1 MDISPDKG
9 THFEQI
15 FERAENA
22 LNNATIAFD
31 SAKDVTQLMRS
42 EKDSLFDREV
52 AVQAQELAY
61 KFKLIELY
69 GAPYSGDI
77 GPGKT
82 YKQGWDGPDLYHHMY
97 VDDLGLTNSIAGVFQ
112 PEQEQTFRIDLQ
124 TNPIEMN
131 KLGETELR
139 VLHLIEGDG
148 EDDRYFAMVQK
159 NLSWEQYGVRDAYD
173 LTPLDKNY
181 ITYTVSPSGYPIK
194 PSDWGKR
201 STVGKLQQAIS
212 AVRRERNKLS
222 GVLESHERKKYEL
235 DRQIEIFE
243 SNKKLKDTISD
254 FNKVKAGI
262 MIAAEASKYFG
273 FTLSGSQ
280 ELAMATLEGATMT
293 LLTGTPNSTILGM
306 SAGGDLLAGVKAAM
320 KAEETTARMTI
331 IAAYNAAE
339 GARKMIDM
347 AKMVLE
353 KGLDAKVKMDAKGMW
368 LKEAA
373 LPLDLKLKELNSSLY
388 GISDAMLSYSGAQGR
403 YRNLLAQGL
412 RIQEER
418 EMFRENTAV
427 VVQSFRSRDAA
438 FRIFRNEKLERYKA
452 LQETAAKYAF
462 LAAQAYDYETGLLG
476 TDEGRMFI
484 NRIINSRALGVVV
497 NGKPQFA
504 GSDTGDPGISSVLAE
519 MKNDWNVIKGRLGF
533 NNPDQYAT
541 SLSLRNEKHR
551 ILPGQEGAAQW
562 GDVLERARKDNI
574 LNDGDVR
581 RYCMNVGF
589 EDGRPVP
596 GLVIEFSTTINKG
609 ENVFGLP
616 IVGGDNQ
623 FSSSSFAT
631 KIWSAG
637 IAFEGY
643 VGMSKSN
650 TNDQGGVSP
659 DNPTPIWLDPTA
671 LAKNP
676 YVYLIPVGKDFMR
689 SPPLGDTSRIRS
701 WSVNDVAVPLPFNI
715 GNSEYSSKKF
725 WQSSNSLT
733 EELFGIRKHQA
744 FRALDSFDTV
754 SPSINAW
761 ETVFDRSATNRRLI
775 GRSVWNSKWK
785 IVIPG
790 YTLLNDPEE
799 GLDRFIE
806 SVDDIKIHFN
816 TYSYSGN

>member
-1 MDISPDKG
+1 M
-9 THFEQI
+9 FW
-15 FERAENA
+15 N
-22 LNNATIAFD
+22 
-31 SAKDVTQLMRS
+31 
-42 EKDSLFDREV
+42 
-52 AVQAQELAY
+52 
-61 KFKLIELY
+61 
-69 GAPYSGDI
+69 
-77 GPGKT
+77 
-82 YKQGWDGPDLYHHMY
+82 
-97 VDDLGLTNSIAGVFQ
+97 
-112 PEQEQTFRIDLQ
+112 
-124 TNPIEMN
+124 
-131 KLGETELR
+131 
-139 VLHLIEGDG
+139 
-148 EDDRYFAMVQK
+148 
-159 NLSWEQYGVRDAYD
+159 
-173 LTPLDKNY
+173 
-181 ITYTVSPSGYPIK
+181 
-194 PSDWGKR
+194 
-201 STVGKLQQAIS
+201 
-212 AVRRERNKLS
+212 
-222 GVLESHERKKYEL
+222 
-235 DRQIEIFE
+235 
-243 SNKKLKDTISD
+243 
-254 FNKVKAGI
+254 I
-262 MIAAEASKYFG
+262 M
-273 FTLSGSQ
+273 
-280 ELAMATLEGATMT
+280 
-293 LLTGTPNSTILGM
+293 
-306 SAGGDLLAGVKAAM
+306 
-320 KAEETTARMTI
+320 
-331 IAAYNAAE
+331 
-339 GARKMIDM
+339 
-347 AKMVLE
+347 
-353 KGLDAKVKMDAKGMW
+353 
-368 LKEAA
+368 
-373 LPLDLKLKELNSSLY
+373 
-388 GISDAMLSYSGAQGR
+388 
-403 YRNLLAQGL
+403 
-412 RIQEER
+412 
-418 EMFRENTAV
+418 
-427 VVQSFRSRDAA
+427 
-438 FRIFRNEKLERYKA
+438 
-452 LQETAAKYAF
+452 
-462 LAAQAYDYETGLLG
+462 
-476 TDEGRMFI
+476 
-484 NRIINSRALGVVV
+484 
-497 NGKPQFA
+497 
-504 GSDTGDPGISSVLAE
+504 
-519 MKNDWNVIKGRLGF
+519 
-533 NNPDQYAT
+533 
-541 SLSLRNEKHR
+541 
-551 ILPGQEGAAQW
+551 
-562 GDVLERARKDNI
+562 
-574 LNDGDVR
+574 NDGDVR

>member
-1 MDISPDKG
+1 MES
-9 THFEQI
+9 
-15 FERAENA
+15 
-22 LNNATIAFD
+22 
-31 SAKDVTQLMRS
+31 
-42 EKDSLFDREV
+42 
-52 AVQAQELAY
+52 
-61 KFKLIELY
+61 
-69 GAPYSGDI
+69 
-77 GPGKT
+77 
-82 YKQGWDGPDLYHHMY
+82 
-97 VDDLGLTNSIAGVFQ
+97 
-112 PEQEQTFRIDLQ
+112 
-124 TNPIEMN
+124 
-131 KLGETELR
+131 LGEDN
-139 VLHLIEGDG
+139 I
-148 EDDRYFAMVQK
+148 YFAMVQK
-159 NLSWEQYGVRDAYD
+159 NLSWEQYGARDEYD

-201 STVGKLQQAIS
+201 STVGGLQQAIS

-222 GVLESHERKKYEL
+222 GVLQAHERKKYEL
-235 DRQIEIFE
+235 DRQIEVFE
-243 SNKKLKDTISD
+243 SNKYLKDTISD
-254 FNKVKAGI
+254 INKIKAVI
-262 MIAAEASKYFG
+262 EIAAEVTKLAG
-273 FTLSGSQ
+273 FTLKGSR
-280 ELAMATLEGATMT
+280 ELAMATLEGATGV
-293 LLTGTPNSTILGM
+293 LKTGTPNSIIMGM
-306 SAGGDLLAGVKAAM
+306 SDGGDILAEVKAAM
-320 KAEETTARMTI
+320 EAEKVTARMAI
-331 IAAYNAAE
+331 IAAYDSAE

-347 AKMVLE
+347 AKKISGKL
-353 KGLDAKVKMDAKGMW
+353 LDAIVKKATKSFW
-368 LKEAA
+368 IKEAA
-373 LPLDLKLKELNSSLY
+373 LSLDLKLAELNSSLY
-388 GISDAMLSYSGAQGR
+388 GISDALISYSAAQGR

-418 EMFRENTAV
+418 EMFRKNTAV
-427 VVQSFRSRDAA
+427 VVQSFRSKDAA

-452 LQETAAKYAF
+452 LQDMAAKYAF

-484 NRIINSRALGVVV
+484 NRIIKSRALGVVV

-562 GDVLERARKDNI
+562 ADVLERARKDNI
-574 LNDGDVR
+574 MNDGDVR
-581 RYCMNVGF
+581 RYCMNIGF

-616 IVGGDNQ
+616 IAGGDNQ

-676 YVYLIPVGKDFMR
+676 YVYLIPVGRDFMR

-701 WSVNDVAVPLPFNI
+701 WSVNDVAVPMPFNI

-725 WQSSNSLT
+725 V
-733 EELFGIRKHQA
+733 IRKHQA

>member
-1 MDISPDKG
+1 M
-9 THFEQI
+9 
-15 FERAENA
+15 
-22 LNNATIAFD
+22 
-31 SAKDVTQLMRS
+31 
-42 EKDSLFDREV
+42 
-52 AVQAQELAY
+52 
-61 KFKLIELY
+61 
-69 GAPYSGDI
+69 
-77 GPGKT
+77 
-82 YKQGWDGPDLYHHMY
+82 
-97 VDDLGLTNSIAGVFQ
+97 
-112 PEQEQTFRIDLQ
+112 
-124 TNPIEMN
+124 
-131 KLGETELR
+131 
-139 VLHLIEGDG
+139 
-148 EDDRYFAMVQK
+148 
-159 NLSWEQYGVRDAYD
+159 
-173 LTPLDKNY
+173 
-181 ITYTVSPSGYPIK
+181 
-194 PSDWGKR
+194 
-201 STVGKLQQAIS
+201 
-212 AVRRERNKLS
+212 
-222 GVLESHERKKYEL
+222 
-235 DRQIEIFE
+235 
-243 SNKKLKDTISD
+243 
-254 FNKVKAGI
+254 
-262 MIAAEASKYFG
+262 
-273 FTLSGSQ
+273 
-280 ELAMATLEGATMT
+280 
-293 LLTGTPNSTILGM
+293 
-306 SAGGDLLAGVKAAM
+306 
-320 KAEETTARMTI
+320 
-331 IAAYNAAE
+331 
-339 GARKMIDM
+339 
-347 AKMVLE
+347 
-353 KGLDAKVKMDAKGMW
+353 
-368 LKEAA
+368 